1 MTDDPSS
8 VPPVK
13 RPRKRLGGRRAPK
26 TPEEAAQYASW
37 TVHKMAQGR
46 MTVDEGKV
54 IVALLRE
61 YSRLYELAALLK
73 RIADLE
79 IRLKLHE

>member
-1 MTDDPSS
+1 MTDISPA
-8 VPPVK
+8 K
-13 RPRKRLGGRRAPK
+13 RPRKRLSGRRAPK

-46 MTVDEGKV
+46 MTVEEGKV

-79 IRLKLHE
+79 TRLKLHA